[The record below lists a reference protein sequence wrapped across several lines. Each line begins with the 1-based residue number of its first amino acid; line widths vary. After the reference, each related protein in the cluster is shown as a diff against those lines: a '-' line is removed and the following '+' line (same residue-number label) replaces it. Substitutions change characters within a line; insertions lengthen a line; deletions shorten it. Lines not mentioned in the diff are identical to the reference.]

1 MNLSKSVFMMKNL
14 LRTTFF
20 ILLCASVLVS
30 CKTTKV
36 IEEEETESPKKQT
49 EEEQTE
55 TWAAISSVEQLLGL
69 WQSEEKDVFEFPA
82 KLSDGTVL
90 ESGGERFLRVTF
102 EVTTDS
108 QLWAAYA
115 SMNKMSF
122 EDLWSK
128 RFSYIKK
135 IYKISS
141 PIIAENGVEFGLRL
155 SRKKEIECSRNFL
168 IPESLVKSSLS
179 FFELSSLGSLRVS
192 GTLYLNS
199 EVFSV
204 ISLNEDGYF
213 DDRIFKKA
221 DKKL

>member
-36 IEEEETESPKKQT
+36 IEEPEPEVPEAPAK
-49 EEEQTE
+49 EEQTE
-55 TWAAISSVEQLLGL
+55 TWAAISSLQELLGT

-90 ESGGERFLRVTF
+90 EHDGERFLRVTF

-115 SMNKMSF
+115 AMNKMSF

-141 PIIAENGVEFGLRL
+141 PIVAENGIEFGLRL

-168 IPESLVKSSLS
+168 IPESLVTSSLS
-179 FFELSSLGSLRVS
+179 FFEISSLGNLRVS
-192 GTLYLNS
+192 GTFYLNS
-199 EVFSV
+199 EEFSV

-213 DDRIFKKA
+213 DERIFKKVGEQ
-221 DKKL
+221 L